1 METKFYVC
9 GKPQGKARPRFSRKS
24 GTVYTPT
31 QTKKYEEFIAMK
43 YRLAH
48 GEKRKS
54 FVFVDIMA
62 IFPIPKSWS
71 KRDRKEAARGAIFP
85 GKPDVDNIIKV
96 VLDALNGV
104 AYDDDKQVIAVA
116 CQKGYQKDDEKP
128 GLYVTVNGGN

>member
-31 QTKKYEEFIAMK
+31 QTKKYEKFIAMK

-48 GEKRKS
+48 GEKRTN
-54 FVFVDIMA
+54 FVMVDIIA

-71 KRDRKEAARGAIFP
+71 KRDKEAAMRGIIFP

-104 AYDDDKQVIAVA
+104 AYEDDKQVIAVS
-116 CQKGYQKDDEKP
+116 CQKSYQKDEGKP
-128 GLYVTVNGGN
+128 GLYIMVNGG